1 MIKRS
6 TLISELAIFCGVI
19 IVFLV
24 LLPPFIID
32 DTFVY
37 FTYARNFSEGRFFA
51 YDVRNIPSEGFT
63 SMLYMLLLV
72 PFEFFKINLSFV
84 GIAFNAVALAF
95 SITLVTWLLRVT
107 NFLKEH
113 FATLFASTLAL
124 FIIADQNVKKPIA
137 AGFETM
143 IGLLCIIGIVV
154 MITLAINQNNSNIK
168 KEKAITFFYVF
179 SFIAHMVRP
188 EYIMML
194 AIGGLLLIWQYN
206 KRRELIFKGIIF
218 IIFFTVFY
226 LLKFAIFSDIFPT
239 GFYRKVTLESSGLAY
254 IQQWISD
261 YSLFIL
267 LGLLSSI
274 SFYSLLKRV
283 TWLWLLVVFSLV
295 IVIFFT
301 RALPLIDIGYRFLII
316 PVWTV
321 YVLVS
326 LGVALLAQSL
336 TARFFIRLSFT
347 RVLRGVLFGSI
358 ISVLA
363 VSIFEGR
370 IFNTYQRIA
379 YASQQHP
386 YIQLSDHLKS
396 FIPDVSTLTFVFNE
410 AGVLPYSLGGRYIDT
425 HGLTEPFIARLFG
438 LPNNTEKKNLYIDYI
453 LSYNPDVIIV
463 GFGRADDEGI
473 WESFFDPN
481 SPFRGPTPAS
491 VFQAYR
497 DYGMVYACSIISY
510 YDLHV
515 TVNRSSPHYEK
526 LLEALRS
533 YKNIYV
539 LSDGL
544 TVSSEGELIKF
555 PLADSNS
562 FTSTL
567 DTFSKT
573 NKGISLEEKSSRNYY
588 NHIQPYSNKVELR

>member
-1 MIKRS
+1 MIMIKRS
-6 TLISELAIFCGVI
+6 TLVSELSIFCGVI

-37 FTYARNFSEGRFFA
+37 FTYARNFAEGRFFA

-72 PFEFFKINLSFV
+72 PFEFLKVNLSFV
-84 GIAFNAVALAF
+84 GIAFNAIALAF
-95 SITLVTWLLRVT
+95 SIALITWLLRVT

-113 FATLFASTLAL
+113 FATLFALILAL
-124 FIIADQNVKKPIA
+124 FLVADQNIKKPIA

-143 IGLLCIIGIVV
+143 IGLLCIVV
-154 MITLAINQNNSNIK
+154 VVITITLAINPNNGYANK
-168 KEKAITFFYVF
+168 KRAVTFFYIF
-179 SFIAHMVRP
+179 AFAAHTVRP

-194 AIGGLLLIWQYN
+194 GVGGFLLLWRYTG
-206 KRRELIFKGIIF
+206 RRELILKGIIF
-218 IIFFTVFY
+218 IIFFAAFY

-261 YSLFIL
+261 YSVFIL
-267 LGLLSSI
+267 LGFLSSV
-274 SFYSLLKRV
+274 SFYHLLKRAA
-283 TWLWLLVVFSLV
+283 WLWLLVVFSLL
-295 IVIFFT
+295 IIIFFT

-316 PVWTV
+316 PVWTI
-321 YVLVS
+321 YILVS
-326 LGVALLAQSL
+326 LGILLLVQDL
-336 TARFFIRLSFT
+336 TNRFIIRFSFT
-347 RVLRGVLFGSI
+347 RVLRGVLFGSM

-363 VSIFEGR
+363 VSLFEGR

-386 YIQLSDHLKS
+386 YIQLSEHLRS

-425 HGLTEPFIARLFG
+425 HGLTEPFIARLFS
-438 LPNNTEKKNLYIDYI
+438 LPNNAEKERLYINYI
-453 LSYNPDVIIV
+453 LSYNPDVVIV
-463 GFGRADDEGI
+463 GFGRADDEGT
-473 WESFFDPN
+473 WKSFFDPN

-491 VFQAYR
+491 VFKAYR
-497 DYGMVYACSIISY
+497 DYGMVYICSIISY

-515 TVNRSSPHYEK
+515 TVNRSSPHYER

-533 YKNIYV
+533 YQNTYV
-539 LSDGL
+539 LPNSL
-544 TVSSEGELIKF
+544 TVSSEGELIRF
-555 PLADSNS
+555 PTAELNS
-562 FTSTL
+562 S
-567 DTFSKT
+567 
-573 NKGISLEEKSSRNYY
+573 ISAPSR
-588 NHIQPYSNKVELR
+588 